1 MSTTSTST
9 SAVVAIAEPMFS
21 SQERLALAG
30 FLAGYTGLTREAYAL
45 DLRQYATWCHQ
56 RHIRL
61 FEARRADIECFAR
74 DLEAKGRARATVT
87 RRLCT
92 IAGFYRYAVEEDL
105 LDRSP
110 AAHVRRPR
118 LDYDSH
124 ATGLDRNELGAMLVA
139 AGLGP
144 APEHALISLLALNGL
159 RVSEATG
166 ANIEALGTERGHRTL
181 TITRKGGKVVT
192 IPLAPRTAR
201 AIDLAIGER
210 CEGPIFLIPGG
221 RRLDRHGA
229 ARIVRRVSRRAGI
242 TKIVGP
248 HTLRH
253 AFITAA
259 LDAGVP
265 LRDVQEAASHAD
277 PRTTIRYDRGRASLD
292 RHATYIVA
300 AFVAGAAR

>member
-1 MSTTSTST
+1 MATTSTST
-9 SAVVAIAEPMFS
+9 PAVVAIAEPVFT

-74 DLEAKGRARATVT
+74 DLEAKGRARGNGHPQAVHD
-87 RRLCT
+87 RRVLPVR
-92 IAGFYRYAVEEDL
+92 GG
-105 LDRSP
+105 
-110 AAHVRRPR
+110 RRPAR
-118 LDYDSH
+118 PFSGRSRPH
-124 ATGLDRNELGAMLVA
+124 ATGLDRNELGAVLVA
-139 AGLGP
+139 GGLGP

-166 ANIEALGTERGHRTL
+166 ASIEALGTERGHRTL
-181 TITRKGGKVVT
+181 IITRKGGKVVT

-229 ARIVRRVSRRAGI
+229 ARIVRRVARRTGI

-253 AFITAA
+253 AFIICTAVSA
-259 LDAGVP
+259 
-265 LRDVQEAASHAD
+265 
-277 PRTTIRYDRGRASLD
+277 
-292 RHATYIVA
+292 
-300 AFVAGAAR
+300 